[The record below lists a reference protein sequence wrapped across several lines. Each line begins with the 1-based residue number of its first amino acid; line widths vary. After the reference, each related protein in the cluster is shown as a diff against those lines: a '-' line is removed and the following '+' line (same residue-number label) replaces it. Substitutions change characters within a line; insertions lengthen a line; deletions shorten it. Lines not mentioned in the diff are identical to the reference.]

1 MTPVEWTEDALSD
14 LGKLDPQIRL
24 RVLRKISWL
33 SNNFEAITPET
44 LSGEFKGMFKF
55 RIGDWRIIYT
65 IEEQTLLIQFVGHRR
80 EIYNL

>member
-1 MTPVEWTEDALSD
+1 LTPVEWTEDALRD
-14 LGKLDPQIRL
+14 PGKLDPQIRL

-55 RIGDWRIIYT
+55 RIGDWRVIYT

>member
-55 RIGDWRIIYT
+55 RIGDWRVIYT

>member
-1 MTPVEWTEDALSD
+1 MTPVEWTEDALRD

-33 SNNFEAITPET
+33 SKNSEAITPET

-55 RIGDWRIIYT
+55 RIGDWRVIYT
-65 IEEQTLLIQFVGHRR
+65 IEKQTLVIHFIGHRR

>member
-1 MTPVEWTEDALSD
+1 LTPVEWTEDALSD

-55 RIGDWRIIYT
+55 RIGDWRVIYT